1 MGRSRAA
8 PKFCVDP
15 LCARVGPSARVYPW
29 YLCQRRLGLTVIL
42 IERCSRK
49 YPSFQHGIPARI
61 FAISFLSRSIP
72 HLRDFFLPST
82 VRKSFLVSFV
92 QLSRSSR
99 KFSKISTPSIHI
111 HDYSYNYL
119 ARIESILGNSK
130 LELSSKIQ
138 LKRFWCIL
146 GFLGLRMIE

>member
-1 MGRSRAA
+1 MGRLRAA

-15 LCARVGPSARVYPW
+15 LYARVRPSARVYPW

-49 YPSFQHGIPARI
+49 YPSFQHSIPAYLRHLVPLTI
-61 FAISFLSRSIP
+61 DP

-82 VRKSFLVSFV
+82 VRKSFLMPF

-99 KFSKISTPSIHI
+99 KFNDSNPFLLIFAIIPL
-111 HDYSYNYL
+111 DYL
-119 ARIESILGNSK
+119 ARVKSVLENSWK
-130 LELSSKIQ
+130 LKLSSKI
-138 LKRFWCIL
+138 
-146 GFLGLRMIE
+146 